1 MVELLVVITVI
12 GILATIG
19 IARFGGVKDRAR
31 VATLRADL
39 RNLVTDQEAH
49 YINFGVYASSIVPD
63 GPATAAAMVF
73 NQTEG
78 SDAPVVTLLAGD
90 GYNATIT
97 SQVTTTPTTCAV
109 SVGGSAPWPRSV
121 GGSVLTAPGQI
132 VCP

>member
-12 GILATIG
+12 GILATVG
-19 IARFGGVKDRAR
+19 MARFAHVKDRAR

-39 RNLVTDQEAH
+39 RNLMTAQETH
-49 YINFGVYASSIVPD
+49 YVDFGAYASSVASAGSATTSTIV
-63 GPATAAAMVF
+63 F
-73 NQTEG
+73 QQTEG
-78 SDAPVVTLLAGD
+78 SDAPVLVALAGD

-97 SQVTTTPTTCAV
+97 TQRTATPKSCAV

-121 GGSVLTAPGQI
+121 GGAVLASDGEI